1 MERPKPPARRC
12 AIYTR
17 KSSEEGLEQDF
28 NSLHAQREACE
39 AFIKSQAGEGWRL
52 VKTAYDDGGL
62 SGGTMERP
70 ALQHLLSEINQ
81 GLIDVVVVYKV
92 DRLTRSLTDFA
103 KMVEVFDARGVSF
116 VAVTQQFNTT
126 TSMGRLT
133 LNVLLSFAQF
143 EREVTGERIR
153 DKIAASKQKGMWMG
167 GLVPLGYDVI
177 DRRLVVNQSE
187 AETVREIF
195 RRYLKLGS
203 VRLLMEDL
211 NRRGIRSKVRVAS
224 NGKQSGGNS
233 FFRGALYSV
242 LSNPIYIGEIRHK
255 GICHPGLHE
264 SIVDREL
271 WDATQL
277 LLRNRA
283 ARRAPR
289 ARKSAPSPLTGRL
302 FDESGQSLTPSHA
315 VKGERRYRY
324 YVSRSLIKGTTDST
338 GRGWRLPA
346 PEIEEAIATAVGQ
359 ILGDQTEIAN
369 AAHATGLAE
378 NRLPSIFS
386 AADAWRARLQSQLE
400 AGAAL
405 SALVERVDLTDA
417 SVRVLLKVP
426 FTDAREQPLG
436 NAGELTLTRVFPIR
450 IRRRGVEMRLVI
462 EGSGEPAAR
471 ADLALLKTVA
481 RARQWSEDL
490 LSGRAQ
496 SVAEIAERKG
506 VGARYVRRLL
516 RLAFLAPKIVETI
529 AAGRQPRELTA
540 EALAERIELP
550 LLWTEQERAVEI
562 S

>member
-1 MERPKPPARRC
+1 
-12 AIYTR
+12 
-17 KSSEEGLEQDF
+17 
-28 NSLHAQREACE
+28 
-39 AFIKSQAGEGWRL
+39 
-52 VKTAYDDGGL
+52 
-62 SGGTMERP
+62 
-70 ALQHLLSEINQ
+70 
-81 GLIDVVVVYKV
+81 
-92 DRLTRSLTDFA
+92 
-103 KMVEVFDARGVSF
+103 
-116 VAVTQQFNTT
+116 
-126 TSMGRLT
+126 
-133 LNVLLSFAQF
+133 
-143 EREVTGERIR
+143 
-153 DKIAASKQKGMWMG
+153 
-167 GLVPLGYDVI
+167 
-177 DRRLVVNQSE
+177 
-187 AETVREIF
+187 
-195 RRYLKLGS
+195 
-203 VRLLMEDL
+203 
-211 NRRGIRSKVRVAS
+211 
-224 NGKQSGGNS
+224 
-233 FFRGALYSV
+233 
-242 LSNPIYIGEIRHK
+242 
-255 GICHPGLHE
+255 
-264 SIVDREL
+264 
-271 WDATQL
+271 
-277 LLRNRA
+277 
-283 ARRAPR
+283 
-289 ARKSAPSPLTGRL
+289 
-302 FDESGQSLTPSHA
+302 
-315 VKGERRYRY
+315 
-324 YVSRSLIKGTTDST
+324 VSRSLIKGTTDST

-359 ILGDQTEIAN
+359 ILSDQTEIAN

-426 FTDAREQPLG
+426 ITDAREQPLG
-436 NAGELTLTRVFPIR
+436 NAGELTLTRVFPMR

-516 RLAFLAPKIVETI
+516 RLAFLAPKIVEAI
-529 AAGRQPRELTA
+529 AAGRQPPELTA